1 MHHLNTQPSGLASSL
16 NEHPVSVAQK
26 LTELNNLPG
35 VVNQSLNGSL
45 LPPGPSKQIIRK
57 KVVEIEPEPRYI
69 KSEENTQPLELFVTA
84 NCDYSKYRCKTNVI
98 RFKDTLM
105 FQTRVF
111 E

>member
-1 MHHLNTQPSGLASSL
+1 MVEEFAFEFVATVL
-16 NEHPVSVAQK
+16 SVWTL
-26 LTELNNLPG
+26 LTTF
-35 VVNQSLNGSL
+35 S
-45 LPPGPSKQIIRK
+45 
-57 KVVEIEPEPRYI
+57 VVEA
-69 KSEENTQPLELFVTA
+69 LELFVTA